1 MWKRLRAT
9 FGKRRL
15 DAELD
20 DEVQFHLEMLEQEH
34 RARGLTEEDARLA
47 ARRDFGGITQVKE
60 VYRERRGLAFIET
73 FAQDVRY
80 GARVLRR
87 NPAFTLA
94 AVLSLALGI
103 GANTAVFS
111 VFNALLLRAVPVQ
124 NPRELVSIRK
134 TGGPQ
139 YLSNFSYPLYK
150 QIDARRD
157 LLKGAA
163 ASTYAQRARIT
174 TRSGGAAGFA
184 WLENASA
191 NYFELLGLRPAAGRF
206 FAKGEDTPGTEPV
219 AVVSHDLWRTRF
231 ASEPGVVGRAITID
245 GTPYTVIGVAPAG
258 FRGLDT
264 VSRADIW
271 VPVGVLGAER
281 LANSRFNW
289 LRVVGRRKPGVPLE
303 TISAAADTIYRAEL
317 HSKGSLNSPWRKI
330 ELAMRAQADSAGAGI
345 STLRDR
351 FKEPLTILLAL
362 VGMLLMIACANVANL
377 MLARGAARRREMA
390 LRLSIGASRMRLVR
404 QCLTEGFL
412 LAALG
417 GVLGLVF
424 AIAGSG
430 SLVAFLPAGDNV
442 TPLDVRPDGTV
453 LLFTAVVSLGSALLF
468 ALVPAFRAT
477 RVDPGPGLKE
487 RGAVHGAPARFGL
500 GRALVAFQ
508 VTLSLVLLVGA
519 GLFVRTLAS
528 LRTIDPGFRQENVT
542 VFWLDL
548 PKQYKPED
556 ADQLQRKLLDRLSA
570 VPGVLNASCAS
581 LGPYMSGKA
590 SSDVTV
596 DTPAGPKQA
605 YVDQQYA
612 TPAYFATLGIPL
624 LRGRV
629 FDEHDKNVAVV
640 SELFVEENFGREDP
654 IGRRLSIN
662 GGSIIVGVVR
672 DVLQQGLR
680 EKPAAM
686 MYLPMSASRIPRAY
700 VSYQVRTA
708 AAPDGMIE
716 TFRRELAS
724 IDPIV
729 ALTDARSLAARV
741 DESLMRERLL
751 ATLSGFFGALALALA
766 AVGLYG
772 VLSYSVARRTGE
784 IGVRMALGAA
794 RGTVL
799 WGVIRDAAVLI
810 GVGIAAGLTIALAA
824 ARVTASLLFGIE
836 PKDAATYIAAA
847 GLLAMV
853 ALLASWFPAR
863 RAASISPTQAL
874 RHE

>member
-1 MWKRLRAT
+1 MWKRLTAVFR
-9 FGKRRL
+9 KRRL

-20 DEVQFHLEMLEQEH
+20 DEVRFHLDMLEDEH
-34 RARGLTEEDARLA
+34 RARSLSDEEARLA
-47 ARRDFGGITQVKE
+47 ARRDFGAVTQMKE
-60 VYRERRGLAFIET
+60 IYRERRGIALLET
-73 FAQDVRY
+73 LTQDARY
-80 GARVLRR
+80 GARVLRK
-87 NPAFTLA
+87 NPAFTVA

-103 GANTAVFS
+103 GANTAIFS
-111 VFNALLLRAVPVQ
+111 VFNALLLRALPVQ
-124 NPRELVSIRK
+124 NPQELVWIRK

-157 LLKGAA
+157 VLKGATA
-163 ASTYAQRARIT
+163 ATYAQRARIT
-174 TRSGGAAGFA
+174 TRNGSAVGFA
-184 WLENASA
+184 WFEYASG
-191 NYFELLGLRPAAGRF
+191 NYFDLLGLRPAIGRF
-206 FAKGEDTPGTEPV
+206 FMATEEAAGAQPV
-219 AVVSHDLWRTRF
+219 AVISHDLWRTRF
-231 ASEPGVVGRAITID
+231 AFDPGIAGRPITID
-245 GTPYTVIGVAPAG
+245 GTPYTVVGVAPAG

-264 VSRADIW
+264 VMRADLW
-271 VPVGVLGAER
+271 VPVGMFGAER
-281 LANSRFNW
+281 LADSRFNW

-303 TISAAADTIYRAEL
+303 TIGAAADTIYCAEL
-317 HSKGSLNSPWRKI
+317 YSKGSLNSPWRKI
-330 ELAMRAQADSAGAGI
+330 ELAMRAHADSATAGI
-345 STLRDR
+345 SILRDR
-351 FKEPLTILLAL
+351 FKEPLRVLMAL
-362 VGMLLMIACANVANL
+362 VGMLLMIASANVANL
-377 MLARGAARRREMA
+377 MLARGSARQREMA
-390 LRLSIGASRMRLVR
+390 LRLSIGASRVRLVR

-412 LAALG
+412 VAAIG
-417 GVLGLVF
+417 GVLGLAF

-430 SLVAFLPAGDNV
+430 ALVAFLPAGDNV
-442 TPLDVRPDGTV
+442 TPLNVRPDGTV
-453 LLFTAVVSLGSALLF
+453 LLFTAIVSLGSALVF

-477 RVDPGPGLKE
+477 RVDPGPCLKE
-487 RGAVHGAPARFGL
+487 GGAVRGTPTRLGL
-500 GRALVAFQ
+500 GKALVAFQ

-519 GLFVRTLAS
+519 GLFVRTLRS
-528 LRTIDPGFRQENVT
+528 LRTIDPGFRQENVI

-548 PKQYKPED
+548 PKQYKSED
-556 ADQLQRKLLDRLSA
+556 AKELQRKFLDRLPA

-590 SSDVTV
+590 SSEVTI

-640 SELFVEENFGREDP
+640 SESFVKENFGTDDP
-654 IGRRLSIN
+654 IGRRLSVN

-680 EKPAAM
+680 EKPTAT
-686 MYLPMSASRIPRAY
+686 MYLPMNASAIARAY

-708 AAPDGMIE
+708 AAPEGIIE
-716 TFRRELAS
+716 TLRRELAS
-724 IDPIV
+724 IDSAI

-751 ATLSGFFGALALALA
+751 ATLSAFFGALALALA

-772 VLSYSVARRTGE
+772 ILSYSVSRRTGE
-784 IGVRMALGAA
+784 IGIRMALGAA

-799 WGVIRDAAVLI
+799 LGVMRDAAVLI
-810 GVGIAAGLTIALAA
+810 GAGIAAGLSIALAA

-836 PKDAATYIAAA
+836 PKDAPTYATAAI
-847 GLLAMV
+847 LLSAVAM
-853 ALLASWFPAR
+853 LAAWFPAR
-863 RAASISPTQAL
+863 RAASISPTRAL